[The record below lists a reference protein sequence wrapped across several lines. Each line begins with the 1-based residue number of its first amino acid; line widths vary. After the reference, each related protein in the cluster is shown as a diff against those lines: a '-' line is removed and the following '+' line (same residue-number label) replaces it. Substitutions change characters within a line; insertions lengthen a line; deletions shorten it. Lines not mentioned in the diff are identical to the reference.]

1 MKYTKILLM
10 LLVYTQLLQAQPR
23 INRNTNVSISKVSPI
38 ATNFIGWKY
47 NDFVGKWVAYYNQI
61 EDGYFDHNDIRPS
74 RIKAEVQAAGENLQS
89 IRLRKVVYNSK
100 PYYILSIGRYAG
112 VYMYPSIC
120 KDWRYW
126 KETELYLL
134 FPDQYKKLL
143 NLGKDNDIILYY
155 TINVSSIADIK
166 SIQQAFPYIFKGKDM
181 DEETAQKEHTRSHLY
196 IRVEDDKHIRLQS
209 PFCYDSSNPFT
220 DNSPCLSYY
229 EINKN
234 EFFNVIRFD
243 STSY

>member
-1 MKYTKILLM
+1 MKYTKLLLM

-89 IRLRKVVYNSK
+89 IRLRKVIYNSK

-126 KETELYLL
+126 KEAELYLL

-181 DEETAQKEHTRSHLY
+181 DEETAKKSILGVIYTLELKMTSILGFNLPFVMIAPIHLLTTHPACHTTKLIKMSF
-196 IRVEDDKHIRLQS
+196 S
-209 PFCYDSSNPFT
+209 M
-220 DNSPCLSYY
+220 
-229 EINKN
+229 
-234 EFFNVIRFD
+234 
-243 STSY
+243 